1 MEGTGHPGRRVLR
14 EGSKQLSSGVAVQVG
29 GSPWFAASVHTRAE
43 LVPGPQA
50 KADVE
55 EPGQGA
61 CSPDLSSLPHC
72 TCPWV
77 TMVLGFAPVD
87 DQPN

>member
-1 MEGTGHPGRRVLR
+1 MEGMGHPDRWVLR
-14 EGSKQLSSGVAVQVG
+14 EGSKQLSSGVAVQVDG
-29 GSPWFAASVHTRAE
+29 GPWFVASVHTRAK
-43 LVPGPQA
+43 LVLGPQA

-55 EPGQGA
+55 EPGQEA
-61 CSPDLSSLPHC
+61 CSPDLSSLPQR

-77 TMVLGFAPVD
+77 TMTLGFAPVD